1 MKRIYFF
8 VVCLCAVFTGVYLI
22 SCDKDDNNSNGNNT
36 LVGTWCLDQED
47 SGSYYSDEN
56 EYHEYLA
63 FFSDGTGFFY
73 EIEYSGSDYPC
84 FDEVEKFTYEY
95 NEKDMTL
102 EIEEIEYGDSYG
114 SGSYKDKEIWDVITL
129 SNNKLI
135 LMGYDGS
142 NPNEIVVFRKVNAP
156 VTRQELEREANDDSS
171 SSYYY

>member
-56 EYHEYLA
+56 DYLA
-63 FFSDGTGFFY
+63 FFSDGTGFSY
-73 EIEYSGSDYPC
+73 EIEYSGSDYPYL
-84 FDEVEKFTYEY
+84 DVAKFTYEY

-102 EIEEIEYGDSYG
+102 EIEYWDSYG
-114 SGSYKDKEIWDVITL
+114 SGSYKPKEIWDVITL